1 MSQLEIL
8 GIKANIDNVIKTQ
21 MALPTLDTEGYAVCL
36 DCDSRVN
43 CSTIS
48 LSNFKK
54 HHHGKKIC
62 KAAQQKRNKEV
73 EMKDNNILSFL
84 KPKATSVPL
93 TVNS

>member
-21 MALPTLDTEGYAVCL
+21 MALPTLDAEGYAVCL

-43 CSTIS
+43 CSTIG
-48 LSNFKK
+48 LGNFKK
-54 HHHGKKIC
+54 RHRGKKIC

-73 EMKDNNILSFL
+73 
-84 KPKATSVPL
+84 
-93 TVNS
+93 